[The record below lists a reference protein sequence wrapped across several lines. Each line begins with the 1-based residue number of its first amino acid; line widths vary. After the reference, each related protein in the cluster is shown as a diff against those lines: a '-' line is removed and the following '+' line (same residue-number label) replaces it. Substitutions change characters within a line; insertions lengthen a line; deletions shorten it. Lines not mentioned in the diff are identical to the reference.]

1 MGSEW
6 ANSDFPHSSFSSSL
20 HPLLSPQCGF
30 ILMSAYYMQHNPGAS
45 PTRIRQEGFNIPTNS
60 PSLNAPPSPTTPF
73 DSQNTFFA
81 GSHNV
86 FPNAFKKFN
95 DRNAIDFSDTLA
107 SMMTSESADDPHRP
121 GVSATPNF
129 RHSLDYPSGSSATT
143 SGHTHSQS
151 AGSHFFDISSFPQ
164 HLNNFRAT
172 SDAASSVGGV
182 ADASASGLAQ
192 PQANQGPIGHNYL
205 GDPPLAFHHPHPP
218 PTQRRHRASFSA
230 VGPPPVLP
238 RLNTMR
244 TASPSTNNGGPQS
257 DMNVVVPSS
266 PFSPG
271 VVGVQP
277 SSGAV
282 RSTSRSRSRSRP
294 ATGANTGPGGVLE
307 RNPSVSA
314 RSSRVAKKR
323 TTSISSPSP
332 PAGTPGSIASGSM
345 VQSAQQQHPQQQPLA
360 MSIIIPDPRSA
371 PTHHSVSVAAA
382 SPATTAAS
390 WVFSPSSAQ
399 TAFSLPNGDSTAATS
414 FNNTFAP
421 PGASGQSLPMGG
433 IIMDDEKTPPTKEDA
448 PSKQLVFH
456 SFTLFQPSFRHFF
469 SEMLTVDCLLLLF
482 SQLFQSGWSIP
493 SICNLTKLSFSVHL
507 RSVIDLRR

>member
-1 MGSEW
+1 
-6 ANSDFPHSSFSSSL
+6 
-20 HPLLSPQCGF
+20 
-30 ILMSAYYMQHNPGAS
+30 MSAYYMQHNLSAS

-60 PSLNAPPSPTTPF
+60 PSLNAPPSPTAPF
-73 DSQNTFFA
+73 DSQNAFFA

-107 SMMTSESADDPHRP
+107 SMMTSEPTTTTTTTTAEDPHRQGLP
-121 GVSATPNF
+121 ATPNF

-151 AGSHFFDISSFPQ
+151 AGSHFFDISSFPP
-164 HLNNFRAT
+164 HLNNFRPT
-172 SDAASSVGGV
+172 SDATSSVGGV
-182 ADASASGLAQ
+182 PDASASGL
-192 PQANQGPIGHNYL
+192 PQSQTNPGSMGHSYL
-205 GDPPLAFHHPHPP
+205 GDPPLTYHHPHPP
-218 PTQRRHRASFSA
+218 GPQRHHRASFST

-244 TASPSTNNGGPQS
+244 TASPSTNNVGGGPQS

-271 VVGVQP
+271 AVGVGVGVLQP

-294 ATGANTGPGGVLE
+294 ATGASTGPGGVLE

-345 VQSAQQQHPQQQPLA
+345 VQSVQQQQSQQQPLA

-371 PTHHSVSVAAA
+371 HHSVAAA

-421 PGASGQSLPMGG
+421 PGAGGQSLPMGG
-433 IIMDDEKTPPTKEDA
+433 VVMDDDRTPPTKEDA
-448 PSKQLVFH
+448 PSKQSVFH
-456 SFTLFQPSFRHFF
+456 FLPFLVQAFLFRNADNRLFF
-469 SEMLTVDCLLLLF
+469 A
-482 SQLFQSGWSIP
+482 
-493 SICNLTKLSFSVHL
+493 
-507 RSVIDLRR
+507 